1 MEVKMDEKEVKLM
14 NNATRYFGELTNEFL
29 TTENYVMTHR
39 GRHIYMSE
47 HTIKK
52 LKYINKTPV
61 EHFTHIVNCDLTIA
75 ILEWFKTRAA
85 YDATLKDPAVNIIN
99 WFVWRELG
107 TVNMYLI
114 NRKDSFYDIVP
125 NHLRDAVTAWS
136 KKAGCFID
144 ATEYPKIKC
153 HFSQSQEEVGIDY
166 LFTPNG
172 LAEKFVS
179 VIGDFYLSK
188 KRECPI
194 EYKTYNH
201 TEHGTFNSI
210 TLINDT
216 AKT

>member
-1 MEVKMDEKEVKLM
+1 MDEKEVKLM

-85 YDATLKDPAVNIIN
+85 YDATLKDPAVKIIN

-125 NHLRDAVTAWS
+125 NHLRDAERDLEWF
-136 KKAGCFID
+136 KDC
-144 ATEYPKIKC
+144 PK
-153 HFSQSQEEVGIDY
+153 FNDQTEEVWMPQINRCESRIY
-166 LFTPNG
+166 
-172 LAEKFVS
+172 
-179 VIGDFYLSK
+179 
-188 KRECPI
+188 
-194 EYKTYNH
+194 
-201 TEHGTFNSI
+201 
-210 TLINDT
+210 TLKQAIKLIKAN
-216 AKT
+216 KE